1 LLPES
6 GRGWQPAR
14 AAAGDRRFS
23 PEDCVRLQSDFVS
36 LPARRIMRRLA
47 RVSAQAPAA
56 AEALELLGGWDAD
69 LRPDSAAGA
78 LFEVWYRRHLRP
90 ALLRRALARLVLDD
104 QVDAVVAKVTPDE
117 TLLADP
123 RADLAIIEQ
132 PADWLGEDAE
142 ATLDELVGSTLA
154 AAVAEVEQLLGPDR
168 DRWAWGRLHVARLA
182 HPLSPLL
189 DEETRARLAVG
200 PAPRGGSGDTV
211 GNTAYLADTFVQTGG
226 ATFRIV
232 VDVGDWDGSLV
243 MNSPGQSGDPDS
255 PHYADLF
262 APGAAARRSPCTTS
276 RDRVEATTEQRIRL
290 RPRPAARARRPSAAR
305 SSQPGSRAR

>member
-1 LLPES
+1 
-6 GRGWQPAR
+6 
-14 AAAGDRRFS
+14 
-23 PEDCVRLQSDFVS
+23 
-36 LPARRIMRRLA
+36 
-47 RVSAQAPAA
+47 
-56 AEALELLGGWDAD
+56 
-69 LRPDSAAGA
+69 
-78 LFEVWYRRHLRP
+78 
-90 ALLRRALARLVLDD
+90 
-104 QVDAVVAKVTPDE
+104 
-117 TLLADP
+117 
-123 RADLAIIEQ
+123 
-132 PADWLGEDAE
+132 
-142 ATLDELVGSTLA
+142 VGSTLA
-154 AAVAEVEQLLGPDR
+154 AAIAEVEQLLGPDR
-168 DRWAWGRLHVARLA
+168 DRWAWGRLHVSRLA

-189 DEETRARLAVG
+189 DEETGARLAVG

-262 APGAAARRSPCTTS
+262 APWSRGEAFPLYYS